1 MEIKNNNSL
10 KELFETEYVKRNNS
24 LELSLEKPD
33 PLFVARNQTN
43 HYAFLLCALYG
54 YGNAK
59 KIVEFLSSLNF
70 SLLESCE
77 SKIKKELNNK
87 YYRFQNIEDV
97 KQSFITLYRLLQN
110 YSLEEL
116 FYKGYK
122 KENNILDGID
132 SFIESL
138 QNVNQYHS
146 YGYDFLFGKKIKR
159 DKNNNILYKQNAPYK
174 RYNMFLRWMV
184 RNDNLDLG
192 LWNKFN
198 TKDLILPL
206 DTHTFNVSKKI
217 GLLASGSYNLD
228 SAYKITQKLKEFD
241 ENDPIKY
248 DFVIYRL
255 GQEKIIF

>member
-1 MEIKNNNSL
+1 MEIKNTKSQL
-10 KELFETEYVKRNNS
+10 KELFEQEYCKRNNS
-24 LELSLEKPD
+24 LELSLDKPD
-33 PLFVARNQTN
+33 PLFVAKEQIN
-43 HYAFLLCALYG
+43 HGAILLCALYG

-59 KIVEFLSSLNF
+59 KIVEFLSSLDF

-77 SKIKKELNNK
+77 ATITKEMTNK
-87 YYRFQNIEDV
+87 YYRFQSIEDL
-97 KQSFITLYRLLQN
+97 KQSFISIHRLLQN
-110 YSLEEL
+110 FTLEEL

-132 SFIESL
+132 SFILELKKINNYS
-138 QNVNQYHS
+138 S
-146 YGYDFLFGKKIKR
+146 YGYDFLFGKSIKR
-159 DKNNNILYKQNAPYK
+159 DKKGGIAYKQNAPYK

-217 GLLASGSYNLD
+217 GLLTSGSYNLD

-248 DFVIYRL
+248 DFALYRI
-255 GQEKIIF
+255 GQEKII